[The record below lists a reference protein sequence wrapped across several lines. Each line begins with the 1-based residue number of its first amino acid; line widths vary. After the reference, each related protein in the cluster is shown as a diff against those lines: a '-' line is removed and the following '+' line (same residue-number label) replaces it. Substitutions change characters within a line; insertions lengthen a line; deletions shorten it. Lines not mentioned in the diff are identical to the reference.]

1 MGALGGGRVCA
12 EGQKWR
18 IGLVRQVRYQ
28 VVEGHEYKLSFLT
41 CPPQALEGHCGDS
54 VMVSFCPRLVGAET
68 RGTTPSGSS
77 CDGVTMGG
85 GAWKRT
91 LNRMVTEEVENR
103 DKV

>member
-41 CPPQALEGHCGDS
+41 CPP
-54 VMVSFCPRLVGAET
+54 
-68 RGTTPSGSS
+68 PSPGRPL
-77 CDGVTMGG
+77 
-85 GAWKRT
+85 W
-91 LNRMVTEEVENR
+91 
-103 DKV
+103 